1 MKICKTEPD
10 NIPVQDEISRIDKT
24 IDILKIRIGAEN
36 KILNSMDRNDKIE
49 FKRHLGQQ
57 KEMQE
62 EIYRNITERK
72 KLELNCRDLSKLRAR
87 ERIQLKANNYQFV
100 MKGIFN
106 RL

>member
-1 MKICKTEPD
+1 MKVCKTEPD
-10 NIPVQDEISRIDKT
+10 NIPMQDEISRIDKT
-24 IDILKIRIGAEN
+24 IEVLKIRISAEN
-36 KILNSMDRNDKIE
+36 KLMNSLDRNDKIE

-62 EIYRNITERK
+62 EIYRNITERN
-72 KLELNCRDLSKLRAR
+72 KLELDCRDLSKQQAR
-87 ERIQLKANNYQFV
+87 QRIQLKANNYQFA

>member
-1 MKICKTEPD
+1 M
-10 NIPVQDEISRIDKT
+10 QDEISRIDKT
-24 IDILKIRIGAEN
+24 IEVLKIRISAEN
-36 KILNSMDRNDKIE
+36 KLMNSLDRNDKIE

-62 EIYRNITERK
+62 EIYRNITERN
-72 KLELNCRDLSKLRAR
+72 KLELDCRDLSKQQAR
-87 ERIQLKANNYQFV
+87 QRIQLKANNYQFA

>member
-1 MKICKTEPD
+1 MKVCKTEPA

-24 IDILKIRIGAEN
+24 IEVLKIRIGAEN
-36 KILNSMDRNDKIE
+36 KLMNSLDRNDKIE

-72 KLELNCRDLSKLRAR
+72 KLELDCRDLSK
-87 ERIQLKANNYQFV
+87 
-100 MKGIFN
+100 
-106 RL
+106 